1 MDNITIKV
9 DQKDSGKRL
18 DIYLTEHLLGEFS
31 RSQIKHLI
39 EEKKVL
45 VNKQNK
51 KAHFLL
57 LGDEVIQ
64 FSLPDIKKPHVSG
77 EDIKLDIIYEDDD
90 ILVVNKPSGMVVHPA
105 VGSESHTLVN
115 ALLFHT
121 KNKLAHLDNDTRP
134 GIVHRLDKEVSG
146 LMVVAK
152 TDIAYKGLVD
162 SFKTRSIKKT
172 YVAFLKGIIQK
183 DQGITELPIGR
194 ASRDR
199 KKMAVRF
206 FNSKAAITKFKVLK
220 RFSGYTKVR
229 VNIETGRT
237 HQIRVHMSYMGTPI
251 IGDTKYGGERFD
263 RIALYAAELQFTH
276 PVTGKLLEF
285 KIDMPGELKS
295 LDASPSS
302 KI

>member
-1 MDNITIKV
+1 MDNKIIKV
-9 DQKDSGKRL
+9 DAIDKGKRL

-31 RSQIKHLI
+31 RSQIKHFI

-45 VNKQNK
+45 VNKQSK

-64 FSLPDIKKPHVSG
+64 FSLPDIKKSHING

-105 VGSESHTLVN
+105 VGNESHTLVN
-115 ALLFHT
+115 ALLFYT
-121 KNKLAHLDNDTRP
+121 KNKLAHLDNNTRP

-146 LMVVAK
+146 LMVIAK
-152 TDIAYKGLVD
+152 RDIAYKGLVD
-162 SFKTRSIKKT
+162 SFKTRSIKRT
-172 YVAFLKGIIQK
+172 YIAFLKGIIQK
-183 DQGITELPIGR
+183 DEGTTELPIGR

-206 FNSKAAITKFKVLK
+206 SNSKAAITKFKVLK
-220 RFSGYTKVR
+220 RFSDYTKVR

-237 HQIRVHMSYMGTPI
+237 HQIRVHMSYMGNPI

-263 RIALYAAELQFTH
+263 RIALYAAELEFTH
-276 PVTGKLLEF
+276 PVTGKQLEF
-285 KIDMPGELKS
+285 KIDMPEELLS
-295 LDASPSS
+295 LDS
-302 KI
+302 K

>member
-1 MDNITIKV
+1 MDNKIIKV
-9 DQKDSGKRL
+9 DAIDKGKRL

-31 RSQIKHLI
+31 RSQIKHFI

-45 VNKQNK
+45 VNKQCK

-64 FSLPDIKKPHVSG
+64 FSLPDIKKSHING

-105 VGSESHTLVN
+105 VGNESHTLVN
-115 ALLFHT
+115 ALLFYT
-121 KNKLAHLDNDTRP
+121 KNKLAHLDNNTRP

-146 LMVVAK
+146 LMVIAK
-152 TDIAYKGLVD
+152 RDIAYKGLVD
-162 SFKTRSIKKT
+162 SFKTRSIKRT
-172 YVAFLKGIIQK
+172 YIAFLKGIIQK
-183 DQGITELPIGR
+183 DEGTTELPIGR

-206 FNSKAAITKFKVLK
+206 SNSKAAITKFKVLK
-220 RFSGYTKVR
+220 RFSDYTKVR

-237 HQIRVHMSYMGTPI
+237 HQIRVHMSYMGNPI

-263 RIALYAAELQFTH
+263 RIALYAAELEFTH
-276 PVTGKLLEF
+276 PVTGKQLEF
-285 KIDMPGELKS
+285 KIDMPEELLS
-295 LDASPSS
+295 LDS
-302 KI
+302 K